1 MGHLARHFGQDE
13 EQWRI
18 LGLLHDIDFD
28 RTKDTP
34 VNHCVLAKDILTEAG
49 VSDEAIEI
57 ICSHAWGTDCGGGDA
72 KDKKRDRNIE
82 HALVAAE
89 TVTGLVVA
97 TALMNPEKKLSHV
110 KVKSLRKKYKSK
122 AFARNVNRSFIAE
135 IENTGVKL
143 DDFFEIALRAMQGI
157 SDELGL

>member
-1 MGHLARHFGQDE
+1 MGHLAQHFGQDE

-28 RTKDTP
+28 KTKDAP
-34 VNHCVLAKDILTEAG
+34 VNHCVLAKDILGKAG
-49 VSDEAIEI
+49 VSQEAIEI
-57 ICSHAWGTDCGGGDA
+57 ICSHAWGTDCGGGNA
-72 KDKKRDRNIE
+72 RDKKRARNIE

-135 IENTGVKL
+135 IENTGITL

-157 SDELGL
+157 SDELTL